1 MDSALRCVARRLTQ
15 SIYYYRP
22 TDRNLLYSSLNQGS
36 SLFLLMLLD
45 NSSMA
50 RVGRAIRAFT
60 WLLVA
65 AALLFSGTASALL
78 DYDYERRPPHPS
90 YPLGTVIAI
99 DLGNTNSC
107 AAGYAP
113 GHTESMFH
121 LCIPSWVAF
130 PDDGG
135 VLVGE
140 DAMNYAA
147 VNPDAAAF
155 SGFKRLLGKR
165 VNKLYEG
172 GFVQTVIENLPYKVV
187 EKDVRPH
194 IEMETKDGLVRHFS
208 IEAITTAVFAKLKDM
223 AEAHLGHKVHH
234 AVFTLPQQYCSDAAR
249 SAVLHTGK
257 DAGLHAMRILDEPIA
272 AAVAYGLHG
281 KLPDEGNVLVLH
293 IGGGTAEASVLTFA
307 NGVFEFLGGDLDPFL
322 GGDDFDRNVMNYFI
336 GLVRDKYGR
345 DISNDTA
352 ALRKL
357 RTACEDAKKTL
368 SDMDRAHVSVESLV
382 GGVDLS
388 EPLTRAKFE
397 ELNHDLFPKLVEL
410 LDMVMSEAE
419 LKKNKELVTEVILIG
434 GTTMI
439 PKVRELVRDY
449 FGGTKELNTKLK
461 PDEAVTFG
469 ATLLSHPTASGYPC
483 MGVNSRHQIGVQ
495 TDNCYAYDY

>member
-1 MDSALRCVARRLTQ
+1 
-15 SIYYYRP
+15 
-22 TDRNLLYSSLNQGS
+22 
-36 SLFLLMLLD
+36 
-45 NSSMA
+45 MA
-50 RVGRAIRAFT
+50 RIGRAIRALA

-78 DYDYERRPPHPS
+78 DYDYERPRPPHPS
-90 YPLGTVIAI
+90 RYPLGTVIAV
-99 DLGNTNSC
+99 DLGNTRSC
-107 AAGYAP
+107 VAGYAP
-113 GHTESMFH
+113 GHTDPIMFH

-130 PDDGG
+130 PDDGSS
-135 VLVGE
+135 VLIGE
-140 DAMNYAA
+140 DAINYAA
-147 VNPDAAAF
+147 VNPDAAF

-172 GFVQTVIENLPYKVV
+172 GFVQTVIDNLPYKVV

-194 IEMETKDGLVRHFS
+194 IQIETKDGLVRHFS

-223 AEAHLGHKVHH
+223 AEAHLGHKVQH

-249 SAVLHTGK
+249 YAVLHTGK
-257 DAGLHAMRILDEPIA
+257 DAGLNAMRILDEPIA

-281 KLPDEGNVLVLH
+281 KLHDEGNVLVLH

-307 NGVFEFLGGDLDPFL
+307 NGVFEFLGGDLDPFF

-357 RTACEDAKKTL
+357 RTACKDAKKTL
-368 SDMDRAHVSVESLV
+368 SDQDRAHVNVESLV
-382 GGVDLS
+382 DGVDLS

-397 ELNHDLFPKLVEL
+397 ELNHDLFPKVVEL
-410 LDMVMSEAE
+410 LDTVMSEAQ
-419 LKKNKELVTEVILIG
+419 LKKNKELVDEIILIG
-434 GTTMI
+434 GSTMI
-439 PKVRELVRDY
+439 PKVRELVRNY

-469 ATLLSHPTASGYPC
+469 ATLLSHPTANGYPC
-483 MGVNSRHQIGVQ
+483 MGVNNRHQIGVQ